1 MGQQQLLL
9 IILSVII
16 VGIAIAVGINMFQTN
31 AVDSNR
37 QAVIGDVMNLGAKAH
52 RYWRTPTSLAGG
64 GQDFEGF
71 LLTDNEAVNANG
83 DFIVTATEPT
93 NATDITPDTA
103 GAQTSPIGDGTN
115 TIYIVA
121 TGKEVGND
129 GSNHVKVYATVTGSD
144 VSTSILN

>member
-37 QAVIGDVMNLGAKAH
+37 QALVSDVTNLGAKAH
-52 RYWRTPTSLAGG
+52 RYFRTPTTLAGG
-64 GQDFEGF
+64 GQNFQGF
-71 LLTDNEAVNANG
+71 YLTTQEATNANG
-83 DFIVTATEPT
+83 QFIATTTEPTGTGNVTATADSIST
-93 NATDITPDTA
+93 SAT
-103 GAQTSPIGDGTN
+103 

-121 TGKEVGND
+121 SGVEVGND
-129 GSNHVKVYATVTGSD
+129 NSTYVKVYATVTGQA
-144 VSTSILN
+144 VTTAVLN

>member
-37 QAVIGDVMNLGAKAH
+37 QAIISDVMNLGAKAH
-52 RYWRTPTSLAGG
+52 RYYRTPVSLAGG
-64 GQDFEGF
+64 GQNFQGF
-71 LLTDNEAVNANG
+71 HLSANESTNPNG
-83 DFIVTATEPT
+83 QFIVSATQPSGTGNVTASTDSIT
-93 NATDITPDTA
+93 TSAT
-103 GAQTSPIGDGTN
+103 

-121 TGKEVGND
+121 SGVEIGED
-129 GSNHVKVYATVTGSD
+129 GTNYVKVYATVSGSA
-144 VSTSILN
+144 VTTSVLN

>member
-37 QAVIGDVMNLGAKAH
+37 QAIISDVMNLGAKAH
-52 RYWRTPTSLAGG
+52 RYYRTPVSLAGG
-64 GQDFEGF
+64 GQNFQGF
-71 LLTDNEAVNANG
+71 HLSTNESTNPNG
-83 DFIVTATEPT
+83 QFTVAATQPSGTSNVTASTDSIT
-93 NATDITPDTA
+93 TSAT
-103 GAQTSPIGDGTN
+103 

-121 TGKEVGND
+121 SGVEIGED
-129 GSNHVKVYATVTGSD
+129 GTNYVKVYATVSGSA
-144 VSTSILN
+144 VTTSVLN

>member
-52 RYWRTPTSLAGG
+52 RYFRTPSSLAGG
-64 GQDFEGF
+64 GQTFNGF
-71 LLTDNEAVNANG
+71 FLTDKENHNPNGTYAVSTTEPSGTAN
-83 DFIVTATEPT
+83 VTAG
-93 NATDITPDTA
+93 TDSISGT
-103 GAQTSPIGDGTN
+103 TSTSS
-115 TIYIVA
+115 IYIVA
-121 TGKEVGND
+121 SGVEKGND
-129 GSNHVKVYATVTGSD
+129 GTNYVKVYATVTGSN
-144 VSTSILN
+144 VSTTVLN

>member
-37 QAVIGDVMNLGAKAH
+37 QAIVSDVMNLGAKAH
-52 RYWRTPTSLAGG
+52 RYFRTPTSLAGG
-64 GQDFEGF
+64 GQNFQGF
-71 LLTDNEAVNANG
+71 YLTTAEATNANG
-83 DFIVTATEPT
+83 QFIATATAPTGTANVTATADSIST
-93 NATDITPDTA
+93 SAT
-103 GAQTSPIGDGTN
+103 

-121 TGKEVGND
+121 SGVEVGND
-129 GSNHVKVYATVTGSD
+129 ATNYVKVYATVTGQA
-144 VSTSILN
+144 VTTSVLN